1 MSSLVGDMSISSTG
15 VVVVVFVLDFS
26 ALTNC
31 SGRSQMADGCC
42 SVSTSS
48 KHGISS
54 SALSSEKSVA
64 SSVGCVDEARHRL
77 LLLFHHLLSLL
88 FLLPGF
94 FIQHVA
100 RGRWQAGVDSQTK
113 KTPLRS
119 RQIHPT
125 QRSLCSSTVVE
136 P

>member
-15 VVVVVFVLDFS
+15 VVVVFVLDFL

-77 LLLFHHLLSLL
+77 LLLFHHLLSSLPASR
-88 FLLPGF
+88 FLHSTRGTW
-94 FIQHVA
+94 QVA
-100 RGRWQAGVDSQTK
+100 SGG
-113 KTPLRS
+113 
-119 RQIHPT
+119 
-125 QRSLCSSTVVE
+125 
-136 P
+136 